1 MAAGDLKGDNCIVIE
16 VTAGAAVAKG
26 DLVHIEAD
34 DKKWDPT
41 ADADVGKFG
50 VANTAAA
57 ADGDSFM
64 AVIYGPVEVAT
75 TAAAIGKGQYVEA
88 DAKKVKVAAMTNYGE
103 VVGTAMESVGAAGGN
118 ITIFVGMM

>member
-34 DKKWDPT
+34 QKWDPT

-57 ADGDSFM
+57 ADGDTFM
-64 AVIYGPVEVAT
+64 CVIWGPVEVAT

-103 VVGTAMESVGAAGGN
+103 VVGTAMESVGAAGGT

>member
-1 MAAGDLKGDNCIVIE
+1 MAAGDLKGDNCIVIK

-34 DKKWDPT
+34 GKWDPT

-57 ADGDSFM
+57 ADGDTFM
-64 AVIYGPVEVAT
+64 CVIWGPVEVAT
-75 TAAAIGKGQYVEA
+75 TAAAVPKGSYVEA
-88 DAKKVKVAAMTNYGE
+88 DATVVKKAALTAYGE
-103 VVGTAMESVGAAGGN
+103 VVGTAMEAVGAAGGN
-118 ITIFVGMM
+118 ITIWVGMM